1 MQDYTLLE
9 DEHFIVIN
17 KPPGIPVQPDKT
29 GDVSIIKQLSES
41 NGKQLHLVHRLDR
54 PASGV
59 MVFAKTTFALRALN
73 KQFQERTVAKVYWA
87 VVKNK
92 PISKKG
98 SLLHY
103 LRKNEKSN
111 RSVAFNK
118 PLHHTQK
125 AELDYEVLNHS
136 DNYQLLEILLK
147 TGRHHQIRAQLS
159 AIDCPI
165 KGDVKYGFRR
175 GNKDRSIHL
184 HSRKL
189 EFNHPETD
197 ELVSVQANTPEDVV
211 WTALCQFIV

>member
-1 MQDYTLLE
+1 MLDYILLE
-9 DEHFIVIN
+9 DDHIIVIN
-17 KPPGIPVQPDKT
+17 KPPGIAVQPDKT
-29 GDVSIIKQLSES
+29 GDTAIIDQISKAK
-41 NGKQLHLVHRLDR
+41 GFPLHLVHRLDR

-59 MVFAKTTFALRALN
+59 MVFAKTSFALRALN
-73 KQFQERTVAKVYWA
+73 KQFQERTVSKVYWA
-87 VVKNK
+87 VIKNN
-92 PISKKG
+92 PISPKG
-98 SLLHY
+98 SLSHY
-103 LRKNEKSN
+103 LRKNEKAN
-111 RSVAFNK
+111 RSVAYDK

-159 AIDCPI
+159 AIECPI

-189 EFNHPETD
+189 VFTHPESEERVTV
-197 ELVSVQANTPEDVV
+197 EAKAPEDVV
-211 WTALCQFIV
+211 WKALSQFIA